1 MATLSPHLFSPPPV
15 AAIDEESRVLLKAAR
30 LWVMLARAGRSARPP
45 LAALLGRQAATSF
58 GLLMDALT
66 SAWPDPFTTYPPCAD
81 SISPD
86 EHCLLGLLAL
96 AERGTEPAFHTCLA
110 DMLALP
116 IRERLW
122 RSATALMTERIAAG

>member
-1 MATLSPHLFSPPPV
+1 MTSLSPLMFSPPPV

-45 LAALLGRQAATSF
+45 LAALLGPAAARF

-81 SISPD
+81 TISPD
-86 EHCLLGLLAL
+86 EHCLLSLLLL
-96 AERGTEPAFHTCLA
+96 AERGLEPAFHTCLA

-116 IRERLW
+116 VRQRLW
-122 RSATALMTERIAAG
+122 QAATALTAERIGAG